1 MVKHFDFRQ
10 LFASVNERCIVK
22 ILHLVFLFLT
32 CSNFEG
38 LISNFVQLEF
48 FRRYLRAV
56 RAIRPLNFY
65 LAVAEMKRCHTQ
77 RRRLEKLEEILQNFF
92 HISQDKSVSFSAI
105 VIGVHWLV

>member
-1 MVKHFDFRQ
+1 MYHKDFA
-10 LFASVNERCIVK
+10 FVF
-22 ILHLVFLFLT
+22 FLFLT